1 MRILTTLALI
11 MAAQLAVAAAAPS
24 PTKVGVIDME
34 RALFLSDAAKS
45 SVKNFEK
52 ANQTEVTKIK
62 SLQDDL
68 LKLKEKLEKE
78 GDLLGEDERRKL
90 ANEHEQKLSE
100 FKFYAQKLQ
109 QLEQKWKQELF
120 QSQLPVMEKELKAL
134 IDEGGYEVVLQAG
147 AVVYAAPSA
156 DLTKALIDRLNAKK

>member
-1 MRILTTLALI
+1 MRILTTLVLI
-11 MAAQLAVAAAAPS
+11 LAAQFAVAAS
-24 PTKVGVIDME
+24 PGKVGVIDME
-34 RALFLSDAAKS
+34 RALFLSDAAKA
-45 SVKNFEK
+45 SVKDFEK
-52 ANQTEVTKIK
+52 ANQTEVDKIK
-62 SLQDDL
+62 SLQSDL

-78 GDLLGEDERRKL
+78 GDLLSEDERRKL

-120 QSQLPVMEKELKAL
+120 QTQLPNMEKELKAI

-147 AVVYAAPSA
+147 AVVYAAPTA
-156 DLTKALIDRLNAKK
+156 DLTKALINRLNEKK

>member
-11 MAAQLAVAAAAPS
+11 LAAQVAVAAAAPS

-45 SVKNFEK
+45 SVKDFEK
-52 ANQTEVTKIK
+52 ANQAEVTKIK

-90 ANEHEQKLSE
+90 TNEHEQKLSE

-120 QSQLPVMEKELKAL
+120 QSQLP
-134 IDEGGYEVVLQAG
+134 
-147 AVVYAAPSA
+147 
-156 DLTKALIDRLNAKK
+156 